1 MNDNFW
7 KECDRIESEASDDL
21 KYAINWARTD
31 LDDRDSDDYDD
42 EEFEWGLFEEI
53 SESMDLSTDDA
64 DKLHFIMFG
73 EYQ

>member
-73 EYQ
+73 EYL